1 MPRYDY
7 CAVDPDDSCEH
18 CRDGFEVA
26 HGMNEP
32 APETCPKCGSPVKR
46 SWKSAPYVSGDRWS
60 SKRLLNKDN
69 LHKHGF
75 KTGTD
80 LLEDMDKK

>member
-1 MPRYDY
+1 MPAYDY
-7 CAVDPDDSCEH
+7 RAKDGERSCEH
-18 CRDGFEVA
+18 CRDGFEA
-26 HGMNEP
+26 MHGMTEKGP
-32 APETCPKCGSPVKR
+32 AECPKCGAPLVR
-46 SWKSAPYVSGDRWS
+46 MISAPQVKSDGWS

-80 LLEDMDKK
+80 LLESGDV